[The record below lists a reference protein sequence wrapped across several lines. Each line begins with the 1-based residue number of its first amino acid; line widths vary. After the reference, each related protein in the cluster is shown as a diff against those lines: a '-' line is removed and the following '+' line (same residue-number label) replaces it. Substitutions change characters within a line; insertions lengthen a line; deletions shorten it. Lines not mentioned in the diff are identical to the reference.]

1 MHEPIDNKTREPINT
16 ITHEPIISKMTLG
29 GHPIHPMLI
38 HFPVAALM
46 ALMATDITYLLSGD
60 YFWAR
65 ASLWLAGVGA
75 LGGWV
80 SGSVGLIDLI
90 LVPRIRRLITAWCHA
105 TLAVMLLSLA
115 SLNWL
120 VRIDDAEALIWPWGI
135 YLSVLT
141 GVLIAITSNLGGKLV
156 YERAVGVDIDVT
168 TSESG
173 KQ

>member
-1 MHEPIDNKTREPINT
+1 MQEPIM
-16 ITHEPIISKMTLG
+16 SKMTLG

-46 ALMATDITYLLSGD
+46 GLVATDVAYLISDD

-75 LGGWV
+75 LGGWI
-80 SGSVGLIDLI
+80 SGTVGLIDLI
-90 LVPRIRRLITAWCHA
+90 AVPRIRRLITAWCHA

-120 VRIDDAEALIWPWGI
+120 YRVGNADALIWPWGLYI
-135 YLSVLT
+135 SLLT
-141 GVLIAITSNLGGKLV
+141 AALIAVTSNLGGKLV
-156 YERAVGVDIDVT
+156 YERAVGVDIEVAT
-168 TSESG
+168 TDSA

>member
-1 MHEPIDNKTREPINT
+1 MQ
-16 ITHEPIISKMTLG
+16 EPIISKMTLG

-38 HFPVAALM
+38 HFPVAALIG
-46 ALMATDITYLLSGD
+46 LIATDVAYLFSGD

-90 LVPRIRRLITAWCHA
+90 AVPRIRRLITAWCHA

-120 VRIDDAEALIWPWGI
+120 FRFDNADALIWPWGF
-135 YLSVLT
+135 YLSLLT
-141 GVLIAITSNLGGKLV
+141 GVLIAVTGVLGGKLV
-156 YERAVGVDIDVT
+156 YERAVGVDIDMAITDT
-168 TSESG
+168 T

>member
-1 MHEPIDNKTREPINT
+1 MQ
-16 ITHEPIISKMTLG
+16 EPIISKMTLG

-38 HFPVAALM
+38 HFPVAALIG
-46 ALMATDITYLLSGD
+46 LMATDIAYLLSDD

-75 LGGWV
+75 LGGWI
-80 SGSVGLIDLI
+80 SGTVGLIDLI
-90 LVPRIRRLITAWCHA
+90 AVPRIRRLITAWCHA

-120 VRIDDAEALIWPWGI
+120 FRIDDANALIWPWGI

-141 GVLIAITSNLGGKLV
+141 GLLIGVTSNLGGKLV
-156 YERAVGVDIDVT
+156 YERAVGVDIELAT
-168 TSESG
+168 TDSN

>member
-1 MHEPIDNKTREPINT
+1 MQEPIM
-16 ITHEPIISKMTLG
+16 SKMTLG

-46 ALMATDITYLLSGD
+46 GLVATDVAYLISDD

-80 SGSVGLIDLI
+80 SGTVGLIDLI
-90 LVPRIRRLITAWCHA
+90 AVPRIRRLITAWCHA

-120 VRIDDAEALIWPWGI
+120 YRVGNADALIWPWGLYI
-135 YLSVLT
+135 SLLT
-141 GVLIAITSNLGGKLV
+141 AALIAVTSNLGGKLV
-156 YERAVGVDIDVT
+156 YERAVGVDIEVAT
-168 TSESG
+168 TDSA